1 MLKTIKITNML
12 KMLEMHL
19 NIEISQND
27 KHSQHAQNALKLL
40 QMLKIAKNA
49 KIDQNALKY

>member
-19 NIEISQND
+19 NTKISQND
-27 KHSQHAQNALKLL
+27 KQSQHAQNALKWL
-40 QMLKIAKNA
+40 QMSTIAKM
-49 KIDQNALKY
+49 LKLIKMH